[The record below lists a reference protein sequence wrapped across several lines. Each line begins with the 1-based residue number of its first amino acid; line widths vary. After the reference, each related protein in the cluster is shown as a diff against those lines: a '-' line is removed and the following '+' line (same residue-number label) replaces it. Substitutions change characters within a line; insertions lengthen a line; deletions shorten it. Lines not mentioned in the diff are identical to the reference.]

1 MKKIND
7 ITIIFITF
15 WIGFVA
21 DVLLNHLSQKP
32 TSSKIIKSLK
42 PYFDKHTPLEAALYA
57 AITTAPLCY
66 LAWKIRNTFVDKI
79 MFAFIVGCVA
89 DILIDTYKVFGDSL
103 DLYYE
108 EAGAGFWGGAAIA
121 GALFIARFVAIFL
134 KIEI

>member
-32 TSSKIIKSLK
+32 SSSKIIKSLK

-66 LAWKIRNTFVDKI
+66 LSWKIRNTFVDKI
-79 MFAFIVGCVA
+79 MFAFIIGCIA

-103 DLYYE
+103 DPYYE